1 MGCFKPISFFCS
13 VFFFA
18 ILACILLL
26 QSEVEAKELYYDFV
40 LKEANFTK
48 LCSTKS
54 AMVVNGSFPG
64 PVITARK
71 GDTVYVNVH
80 NEGTYGVTIH
90 WHGIKQPRNPWFDGP
105 EYITQCPIQPGTN
118 FTYTVLLSS
127 EEGTLFWHA
136 HSDWTRA
143 TVHGAFVILPAEN
156 TTYPFPEPDH
166 EAVLV
171 FASWYKEDVP
181 TLMDEALK
189 YGGLTTLSDSYAING
204 QPGDFYECSNET
216 TFRLAVDHGSTY
228 LLRLVNSVQNTD
240 MFFAIADHNLT
251 LVGVDG
257 NYVKPFVTNYLMI
270 TPGETMD
277 ILVTAT
283 QPLGHYYML
292 ISPYFD
298 GQADDFDKSVTS
310 AIFQYNGNYT
320 PPTSP
325 IYPDHIPGFYD
336 VDAARNFDRQLK
348 SLASLEHPANV
359 PQHITTRMFI
369 TLSIGMLR
377 CPNDSCDGPDGNRLA
392 SALNNISFANP
403 AIDVLQAYYRNI
415 SRYFQADFPDRPP
428 TLFNFTADELM
439 TDNITLSDQGT
450 KVKMLNYNETV
461 EIIFQ
466 GTNVMNSGE
475 NHPVHL
481 HGFKF
486 FVVGAGVGNFDN
498 ETDPLTYN
506 LIDPPEL
513 NTFPVPKD
521 GWAVI
526 RFVADNPG
534 VWFMHCH
541 FDRHM
546 SWGMDTAFIVR
557 NGDTEETSVRPPPE
571 YMPSCGENSI
581 YSGDE
586 QSMFKLEE

>member
-1 MGCFKPISFFCS
+1 MGCFKPIGFFCS
-13 VFFFA
+13 VFCFA
-18 ILACILLL
+18 VLVCFLLL
-26 QSEVEAKELYYDFV
+26 QSEVEASELYYDFV
-40 LKEANFTK
+40 LKETNFTK

-54 AMVVNGSFPG
+54 ALVVNGSFPG

-166 EAVLV
+166 EEVLV
-171 FASWYKEDVP
+171 F
-181 TLMDEALK
+181 
-189 YGGLTTLSDSYAING
+189 
-204 QPGDFYECSNET
+204 ET

-257 NYVKPFVTNYLMI
+257 NYVKPVVTNYLMI

-320 PPTSP
+320 PPSSP

-336 VDAARNFDRQLK
+336 IDAARNFDRQLK
-348 SLASLEHPANV
+348 SLASPEHPADV

-377 CPNDSCDGPDGNRLA
+377 CPNDTCDGPDGNRLA
-392 SALNNISFANP
+392 SAMNNISFANP
-403 AIDVLQAYYRNI
+403 SIDVLQAYYRNV
-415 SRYFQADFPDRPP
+415 SGYFEADFPDKPP
-428 TLFNFTADELM
+428 TLFNFTTDELM
-439 TDNITLSDQGT
+439 TDNVTLSDQGT
-450 KVKMLNYNETV
+450 RVKMLNYNETV
-461 EIIFQ
+461 EIVFQ

-486 FVVGAGVGNFDN
+486 YVVGTGVGNFDN
-498 ETDPLTYN
+498 VTDPLTYN

-521 GWAVI
+521 GWATI

-541 FDRHM
+541 YDRHM

-557 NGDTEETSVRPPPE
+557 NGDTEETSVRPPPD

-581 YSGDE
+581 YGGDE
-586 QSMFKLEE
+586 QSMFQLEE